1 MAKVIPVG
9 QPVNDAERAAIAH
22 LRDRLPDSYTLLHN
36 FEIERQGERFE
47 IDLALLTPHALY
59 LIDVKGTR
67 GSIDVYGSKWYPEGR
82 APFPSPLAKLRGHAR
97 TVKGLITQAH
107 PGRHEL
113 DDIYVDAAIL
123 LTAPDAHLSDREQL
137 DADRVLKLK
146 DAERY
151 FKDATRIPPRFSRS
165 ILQQQGLILHALKVV
180 KPASSVP
187 RFGHWVVKEK
197 LGAAATYTE
206 YRAENAFAGG
216 SARLRVYQADPYLPD
231 AERQAQTLRIAN
243 AYRALSKLPLHPNI
257 VAARDFFPSD
267 DDKSFILILDDAP
280 GQALTVHMAR
290 PQLALTLDQ
299 KWRVAKD
306 LLAALVHA
314 HQHAVVHRNLTPG
327 AVLVGQDG
335 TTRLTDFDFA
345 KPSVNRSQ
353 TIAADIVELVDKAYV
368 APEAFREPG
377 AATAASDIFSAGVIL
392 YELFTGERPFAG
404 EPTTV
409 WDREGEFLHKPS
421 ALRPELNAAFDAWL
435 QSLCAFDVAQRP
447 GAVAALASL
456 QTLLQPVP
464 VAADQPQA
472 RPSEPAK
479 PEREPETTAPE
490 PIDYLNLSAGHRLT
504 HKFIVEKKLGRGSF
518 GVVYKVIDTLGD
530 VARTVK
536 LIVSD
541 RHSTLERLKKEYRH
555 LVQIPEHPHVVRVL
569 DADVIPDRGIP
580 FLVFEY
586 VEGADVGDMIRDHML
601 SPEDALELGKQ
612 AIDGL
617 AHLHAQGFHHCDIKP
632 RNLLWTQKGA
642 KIIDFNVSVR
652 ADDKESRG
660 GGSRRYLP
668 PDFDPEVI
676 PHNGERADRDLY
688 ALGLTLYEALT
699 WRYPWDTAEPPIN
712 KPAPDPREFSGFA
725 DLAPELVSVVLK
737 AIAPRRAERY
747 HAAADFRDALA
758 EVRHARRIQTVSV
771 AAMSAAARS
780 GQAALAES
788 APNSNAFVSHLL
800 TLYSQSSRSNAG
812 TRGMDALG
820 HAAYVETEL
829 DRKLLPA
836 VLQGEFRLVLIS
848 GNAGDGKTA
857 FLQRLEKEVEA
868 RGGAAHRGLP
878 NGSELSLAGQR
889 FLINYDGSQDEGN
902 KDNNQVLLDFLAP
915 FRGEDAKAWTPQEIR
930 LIAINEGRLV
940 DFLTTH
946 ERDFAALTAL
956 VRRAFANGEAESG
969 VALVNLN
976 LRSVVA
982 EAEGGSIL
990 ERTLNTMVQPSH
1002 WSACERCDLK
1012 DSCYALHNAR
1022 SFQDEIAG
1030 LRLRERL
1037 KTLYTMAHLRGRL
1050 HITMRDLRSAL
1061 SFMLIGNRDCA
1072 EIHAVYAAG
1081 RYDEVANSYYF
1092 NSWMGGGRPTSDRLL
1107 ALLGELDVGRQEDPR
1122 FDRGLDFVQPD
1133 DRALFRFERR
1143 GRFDFEVFKRLFAE
1157 LPRGVS
1163 ESTVRQRA
1171 RRHRAYVAMARRKH
1185 FFERRDASWETML
1198 PYRSAKRMVEIVR
1211 GKASLDAL
1219 TGEILYAINRGEGLQ
1234 RPERLGQSLAL
1245 QLRQVDHG
1253 TIRSYRLF
1261 PVEGFDLQVQ
1271 DFAAK
1276 ARFVEHLPTGL
1287 LLRFQGQGAG
1297 ATVSELS
1304 INLDVFEMLMRL
1316 NEGYRPSVEEMQG
1329 FYLCLGVFKNS
1340 LNAQPYSE
1348 ILLTTTGHDFY
1359 RLARHDDGRVE
1370 MRLLQGAA
1378 EGQRGQALVQD
1389 MEGQ

>member
-1 MAKVIPVG
+1 MAKVIPIG

-22 LRDRLPDSYTLLHN
+22 LRDRLPDSYVLLHN

-47 IDLALLTPHALY
+47 IDIALLTPHALY

-67 GSIDVYGSKWYPEGR
+67 GTIDVHGHKWYPEGR
-82 APFPSPLAKLRGHAR
+82 APYPSPLGKLQGHAR

-113 DDIYVDAAIL
+113 DSIYVTAAIL
-123 LTAPDAHLSDREQL
+123 LTAPDAHLNDREQR
-137 DADRVLKLK
+137 DAERVVKLK

-151 FKDATRIPPRFSRS
+151 FKDASRVPPRFSRN
-165 ILQQQGLILHALKVV
+165 ILLQQALILHALKVV
-180 KPASSVP
+180 KPASTVL
-187 RFGHWVVKEK
+187 RFGHWEVKDK
-197 LGAAATYTE
+197 LGAAQTYTE
-206 YRAENAFAGG
+206 FRAENAFAGG
-216 SARLRVYQADPYLPD
+216 TARLRVYQADPYLPE
-231 AERQAQTLRIAN
+231 AERQAQTNRIAN

-257 VAARDFFPSD
+257 VAARDFFPTD

-306 LLAALVHA
+306 LLAALAHA
-314 HQHAVVHRNLTPG
+314 HQHGVVHRNLTPG
-327 AVLVGQDG
+327 AVLIGQDG
-335 TTRLTDFDFA
+335 TTRITDFDFA
-345 KPSVNRSQ
+345 RPSVDRSL
-353 TIAADIVELVDKAYV
+353 TIAADIVDLVEKAYV
-368 APEAFREPG
+368 APEAFREPS
-377 AATAASDIFSAGVIL
+377 AASAASDIFSTGVIL

-409 WDREGEFLHKPS
+409 WDRGGEFLNKPS
-421 ALRPELNAAFDAWL
+421 ALRPELNEAFDAWL
-435 QSLCAFDVAQRP
+435 QSLCAFDEQQRP
-447 GAVAALASL
+447 TAAAALAGLNS
-456 QTLLQPVP
+456 LLQPM
-464 VAADQPQA
+464 AAYSAAAAERAAPGVEGSSAEQA
-472 RPSEPAK
+472 
-479 PEREPETTAPE
+479 
-490 PIDYLNLSAGHRLT
+490 DYLNLPAGHCLT

-569 DADVIPDRGIP
+569 DADVIPGRDIP

-586 VEGADVGDMIRDHML
+586 VEGADVGDMIQQRLL

-612 AIDGL
+612 VIEGL
-617 AHLHAQGFHHCDIKP
+617 VHLHAQGFHHCDIKP

-652 ADDKESRG
+652 ADDKQSRG

-699 WRYPWDTAEPPIN
+699 ARYPWDTAEPPIS
-712 KPAPDPREFSGFA
+712 KPAPDPRELSGFA
-725 DLAPELVSVVLK
+725 DLSPELVNVVLK
-737 AIAPRRAERY
+737 AIAPRRAERFGS
-747 HAAADFRDALA
+747 AIEFRDALA
-758 EVRHARRIQTVSV
+758 EVRHARRIQTLSLAAV
-771 AAMSAAARS
+771 ARAASS
-780 GQAALAES
+780 GQATLAVS
-788 APNSNAFVSHLL
+788 APNTNAFVSHLL
-800 TLYSQSSRSNAG
+800 TLYSQSRRSNAG

-820 HAAYVETEL
+820 FSAYVDTDL

-857 FLQRLEKEVEA
+857 FLQRLEREVEA
-868 RGGAAHRGLP
+868 RGGSIDRGLP
-878 NGSELSLAGQR
+878 NGSALSLGGR
-889 FLINYDGSQDEGN
+889 RYLINYDGSQDEGN

-915 FRGEDAKAWTPQEIR
+915 FKGGDTGAWRPQETR

-940 DFLTTH
+940 DFLATF
-946 ERDFAALTAL
+946 ERDFPALTAL
-956 VRRAFANGEAESG
+956 VRRAFSTGEAESG
-969 VALVNLN
+969 VAVVNLN

-982 EAEGGSIL
+982 EVEGGSIL
-990 ERTLNTMVQPSH
+990 ERTLRTIVQPAH
-1002 WSACERCDLK
+1002 WSACEDCDLK
-1012 DSCYALHNAR
+1012 HSCYALHNAR
-1022 SFQDEIAG
+1022 SFQDEIG
-1030 LRLRERL
+1030 GPRLLERL

-1072 EIHAVYAAG
+1072 EIHALYAAG
-1081 RYDEVANSYYF
+1081 RHDEVARSYYF
-1092 NSWMGGGRPTSDRLL
+1092 NSWMGGGLPTSDRLL
-1107 ALLGELDVGRQEDPR
+1107 SLLSELDVGKQEDPR

-1133 DRALFRFERR
+1133 DRVLFRFERR
-1143 GRFDFEVFKRLFAE
+1143 GQFDFEVFKRLFAE

-1163 ESTVRQRA
+1163 ESSVRQRA
-1171 RRHRAYVAMARRKH
+1171 RRHREYVAMARRKH
-1185 FFERRDASWETML
+1185 FFERRDAGWEKML
-1198 PYRSAKRMVEIVR
+1198 PYRSAKRLVEIVR
-1211 GKASLDAL
+1211 GETSIEAL
-1219 TGEILYAINRGEGLQ
+1219 TGEILHAINRGEGLQ
-1234 RPERLGQSLAL
+1234 RPERLGHSLAL
-1245 QLRQVDHG
+1245 QLRQVEHG
-1253 TIRSYRLF
+1253 TVRSYRLF
-1261 PVEGFDLQVQ
+1261 PLEGFSLRVQ
-1271 DFAAK
+1271 DFASK

-1287 LLRFQGQGAG
+1287 MLRFEGQGAG
-1297 ATVSELS
+1297 GTTSELS

-1316 NEGYRPSVEEMQG
+1316 NEGYRPSVEEIQG

-1340 LNAQPYSE
+1340 LSAQPYRE

-1370 MRLLQGAA
+1370 MRLLQDTRVRREEAV
-1378 EGQRGQALVQD
+1378 VQGSG
-1389 MEGQ
+1389 EN

>member
-9 QPVNDAERAAIAH
+9 QPVNDAERNAIAH
-22 LRDRLPDSYTLLHN
+22 LRDRLPDSFVLLHN

-47 IDLALLTPHALY
+47 IDIALLTPHALY

-67 GSIDVYGSKWYPEGR
+67 GTIDVYGNKWYPEGR
-82 APFPSPLAKLRGHAR
+82 APYPSPLGKLRSHAR
-97 TVKGLITQAH
+97 TVKGLVTQAN

-113 DDIYVDAAIL
+113 DGIYVDAAIL
-123 LTAPDAHLSDREQL
+123 LTAPDAHLNDREQL
-137 DADRVLKLK
+137 DADRVVKLK
-146 DAERY
+146 DVERY
-151 FKDATRIPPRFSRS
+151 FKDATRIPARFSKH

-180 KPASSVP
+180 KPASAVQ
-187 RFGHWVVKEK
+187 RFGHWQVKEK
-197 LGAAATYTE
+197 LGAAEAYME
-206 YRAENAFAGG
+206 FRAENAFAGG
-216 SARLRVYQADPYLPD
+216 TARLRVYQADPYQPED
-231 AERQAQTLRIAN
+231 VRKAQVNRIAN

-257 VAARDFFPSD
+257 VAARDFFPTD
-267 DDKSFILILDDAP
+267 DDKSFILILDDAV
-280 GQALTVHMAR
+280 GQALTVHMVR

-306 LLAALVHA
+306 LLAALAHA
-314 HQHAVVHRNLTPG
+314 HHHGVVHRNLTP
-327 AVLVGQDG
+327 AAILIGQDG
-335 TTRLTDFDFA
+335 TTCITDFDFA
-345 KPSVNRSQ
+345 KLGADRTL
-353 TIAADIVELVDKAYV
+353 TIAADIVDLVEKAYV

-377 AATAASDIFSAGVIL
+377 AASTASDIFSAGVIL

-404 EPTTV
+404 DPTTV
-409 WDREGEFLHKPS
+409 WDRAGEFLNKPS
-421 ALRPELNAAFDAWL
+421 ALRPELNETFDGWL
-435 QSLCAFDVAQRP
+435 QSLCAFDEHKRLTAS
-447 GAVAALASL
+447 AALA
-456 QTLLQPVP
+456 TLNAMLRPAPQPQSGPIEVLEPVP
-464 VAADQPQA
+464 VEAVED
-472 RPSEPAK
+472 
-479 PEREPETTAPE
+479 TLT
-490 PIDYLNLSAGHRLT
+490 DYLNLAAGYRLT

-569 DADVIPDRGIP
+569 DADVIPGHDIP

-586 VEGADVGDMIRDHML
+586 VEGSDVGDMIQDRLL
-601 SPEDALELGKQ
+601 SPDDALELGKQ
-612 AIDGL
+612 VMEGL
-617 AHLHAQGFHHCDIKP
+617 VHLHAHGFHHCDIKP
-632 RNLLWTQKGA
+632 RNLLWTHKGA

-668 PDFDPEVI
+668 PDFDPEAI

-699 WRYPWDTAEPPIN
+699 SRYPWDTTEPPIN
-712 KPAPDPREFSGFA
+712 KPAPDPRDLSGFA
-725 DLAPELVSVVLK
+725 DLAPELVNVVLK

-747 HAAADFRDALA
+747 HTAVDFRDALA
-758 EVRHARRIQTVSV
+758 EVRHARRIQSVSLT
-771 AAMSAAARS
+771 AMATAVSS
-780 GQAALAES
+780 GQAVLAEP
-788 APNSNAFVSHLL
+788 ALNRNAFVSHLL

-820 HAAYVETEL
+820 FSAYVDTAL
-829 DRKLLPA
+829 DRALLPA

-868 RGGAAHRGLP
+868 RGGSANRSLP
-878 NGSELSLAGQR
+878 NGSELTLAGKR
-889 FLINYDGSQDEGN
+889 YLINYDGSQDEGN

-915 FRGEDAKAWTPQEIR
+915 FKGSDAKLWKPNETR

-940 DFLTTH
+940 DFLATY
-946 ERDFAALTAL
+946 ERDFPALTAL
-956 VRRAFANGEAESG
+956 VRRAFASGEADSG
-969 VALVNLN
+969 VAVVNLN
-976 LRSVVA
+976 RRSVVA
-982 EAEGGSIL
+982 DAEGGSIL
-990 ERTLNTMVQPSH
+990 ERTLQSIVQLKN
-1002 WSACERCDLK
+1002 WSACEQCVLK

-1030 LRLRERL
+1030 PRLLERL
-1037 KTLYTMAHLRGRL
+1037 KMLYTMTHLRGRL

-1072 EIHAVYAAG
+1072 EIHALYAAG
-1081 RYDEVANSYYF
+1081 KHDDVARSFYF
-1092 NSWMGGGRPTSDRLL
+1092 NSWMGAEQATSDRLL
-1107 ALLGELDVGRQEDPR
+1107 TLLSDLDVGKQEDPR

-1143 GRFDFEVFKRLFAE
+1143 GQFDFEILKRLFAD
-1157 LPRGVS
+1157 LPRGLS
-1163 ESTVRQRA
+1163 DSSVRQRA
-1171 RRHRAYVAMARRKH
+1171 RKHRAYVAMARRKH
-1185 FFERRDASWETML
+1185 FFERRDTGWEKML

-1211 GKASLDAL
+1211 GETPIEEL
-1219 TGEILYAINRGEGLQ
+1219 TSEILHAINRGEGLQ
-1234 RPERLGQSLAL
+1234 RPERLGASLAL
-1245 QLRQVDHG
+1245 QLRQVEHG
-1253 TIRSYRLF
+1253 TVRSYRLF
-1261 PVEGFDLQVQ
+1261 PMEGFDLQVQ

-1287 LLRFQGQGAG
+1287 LLKYEGQGLG
-1297 ATVSELS
+1297 AITSELI
-1304 INLDVFEMLMRL
+1304 INLDVFEMLVRL

-1340 LNAQPYSE
+1340 LNAQPYRE
-1348 ILLTTTGHDFY
+1348 ILLTTTGHDFF
-1359 RLARHDDGRVE
+1359 RLARHDDGRLE
-1370 MRLLQGAA
+1370 IRLLQGLAVGSEGAA
-1378 EGQRGQALVQD
+1378 VKIGVKGN
-1389 MEGQ
+1389 

>member
-22 LRDRLPDSYTLLHN
+22 LRDRLPDSYTLLHS

-67 GSIDVYGSKWYPEGR
+67 GTIDVYGSKWYPEGR

-113 DDIYVDAAIL
+113 DGIYVDAAIL
-123 LTAPDAHLSDREQL
+123 LTAPDAYLSDREQL
-137 DADRVLKLK
+137 DADRVVKLK

-151 FKDATRIPPRFSRS
+151 FKDATRIPARFSKN
-165 ILQQQGLILHALKVV
+165 ILQQQGLILHTLKVV
-180 KPASSVP
+180 KPASAMQ
-187 RFGHWVVKEK
+187 RYGHWQVKEK
-197 LGAAATYTE
+197 LGAAETYTE
-206 YRAENAFAGG
+206 FRAENAFAGG
-216 SARLRVYQADPYLPD
+216 TARLRVYQADPYQPED
-231 AERQAQTLRIAN
+231 ARKAQLNRIAN
-243 AYRALSKLPLHPNI
+243 AYRTLSKLPLHPNI
-257 VAARDFFPSD
+257 VAARDFFPTD

-306 LLAALVHA
+306 LLAALAHA
-314 HQHAVVHRNLTPG
+314 HHHGVVHRNLTPG
-327 AVLVGQDG
+327 AILIGQDG
-335 TTRLTDFDFA
+335 TTRITDFDFA
-345 KPSVNRSQ
+345 KPAADRSQ
-353 TIAADIVELVDKAYV
+353 TIAADIVDLVEKAYV

-377 AATAASDIFSAGVIL
+377 AATSASDVFSAGVIL

-409 WDREGEFLHKPS
+409 WDRSGEFLNKPS
-421 ALRPELNAAFDAWL
+421 ALRPELNEAFDAWL
-435 QSLCAFDVAQRP
+435 QSLCAFDEHQRP
-447 GAVAALASL
+447 TASAALATL
-456 QTLLQPVP
+456 HALLRPVVQAAGQAAEAPRTEPVDVDDAQT
-464 VAADQPQA
+464 
-472 RPSEPAK
+472 
-479 PEREPETTAPE
+479 
-490 PIDYLNLSAGHRLT
+490 DYLNLAAGHRLT

-555 LVQIPEHPHVVRVL
+555 LVHIPEHPNVVRVL
-569 DADVIPDRGIP
+569 DADVIPGRDIP

-586 VEGADVGDMIRDHML
+586 VEGSDVGDMIHDRLL

-612 AIDGL
+612 VIEGL
-617 AHLHAQGFHHCDIKP
+617 VHLHAQGFHHCDIKP
-632 RNLLWTQKGA
+632 RNLLWTTKGA

-699 WRYPWDTAEPPIN
+699 TRYPWDTTEPPIN
-712 KPAPDPREFSGFA
+712 KPAPDPRELSGFA
-725 DLAPELVSVVLK
+725 DLAPELVNVVLK
-737 AIAPRRAERY
+737 AIAPHRAERF
-747 HAAADFRDALA
+747 HSATDFRDALA
-758 EVRHARRIQTVSV
+758 EVRHARRVKAVSL
-771 AAMSAAARS
+771 AAMATAV
-780 GQAALAES
+780 GTGKPVLAQS
-788 APNSNAFVSHLL
+788 TPNSNAFVSHLL
-800 TLYSQSSRSNAG
+800 TLYSQSRRSNAG
-812 TRGMDALG
+812 TRGMDAQG
-820 HAAYVETEL
+820 FTTYVDTAL
-829 DRKLLPA
+829 DRALLPA

-857 FLQRLEKEVEA
+857 FLQRLEKEIEV
-868 RGGAAHRGLP
+868 RGGVVNRGLA
-878 NGSELSLAGQR
+878 NGSELSLNDR
-889 FLINYDGSQDEGN
+889 RYLINYDGSQDEGN
-902 KDNNQVLLDFLAP
+902 KDNNQVLQDFLAP
-915 FRGEDAKAWTPQEIR
+915 FKGDDAASWNPQETR

-940 DFLTTH
+940 DFLATH
-946 ERDFAALTAL
+946 EQDFSALTAL
-956 VRRAFANGEAESG
+956 VRRAFTTGEAESG
-969 VALVNLN
+969 VAVVNLN

-982 EAEGGSIL
+982 DAEGGSIL
-990 ERTLNTMVQPSH
+990 ERTLRSIVRPEN
-1002 WSACERCDLK
+1002 WAACERCDLK

-1030 LRLRERL
+1030 PRLLERL

-1061 SFMLIGNRDCA
+1061 SFMLIGNRDCG
-1072 EIHAVYAAG
+1072 EIHALYASG
-1081 RYDEVANSYYF
+1081 KHDDVARSFYF
-1092 NSWMGGGRPTSDRLL
+1092 NSWMGGGQPTSDRLL
-1107 ALLGELDVGRQEDPR
+1107 TLLSELDVGKQEDPR
-1122 FDRGLDFVQPD
+1122 FDRGLGFVQPD

-1143 GRFDFEVFKRLFAE
+1143 GQFDFEVLKRLFND

-1163 ESTVRQRA
+1163 DSSVGNRTRT
-1171 RRHRAYVAMARRKH
+1171 HREYVTMARRKH
-1185 FFERRDASWETML
+1185 FFERRDTSWEKML
-1198 PYRSAKRMVEIVR
+1198 PYRTAKRMVEIVR
-1211 GKASLDAL
+1211 GENPIDQLVS
-1219 TGEILYAINRGEGLQ
+1219 EILHAINRGEGLQ
-1234 RPERLGQSLAL
+1234 HPERLGASLAL
-1245 QLRQVDHG
+1245 QLRQVEHG

-1261 PVEGFDLQVQ
+1261 PAEGFRLEVQ

-1287 LLRFQGQGAG
+1287 LLKYQGQGVG
-1297 ATVSELS
+1297 AINSELI
-1304 INLDVFEMLMRL
+1304 INLDVFEMLGRI
-1316 NEGYRPSVEEMQG
+1316 NDGYRPSVEEMQG
-1329 FYLCLGVFKNS
+1329 FYLCLGVFKNT
-1340 LNAQPYSE
+1340 LNAQPYRE
-1348 ILLTTTGHDFY
+1348 VLLTTTGYDFY

-1370 MRLLQGAA
+1370 MRLLKDPEKGARQEEVA
-1378 EGQRGQALVQD
+1378 ESGARGD
-1389 MEGQ
+1389 

>member
-1 MAKVIPVG
+1 MAKVIPIG

-22 LRDRLPDSYTLLHN
+22 LRDRLPDSYVLLHN

-47 IDLALLTPHALY
+47 IDIALLTPHALY

-67 GSIDVYGSKWYPEGR
+67 GTIDVHGHKWYPEGR
-82 APFPSPLAKLRGHAR
+82 APYPSPLGKLQGHAR

-113 DDIYVDAAIL
+113 DSIYVTAAIL
-123 LTAPDAHLSDREQL
+123 LTAPDAHLNDREQR
-137 DADRVLKLK
+137 DAERVVKLK

-151 FKDATRIPPRFSRS
+151 FKDASRVPPRFSRN
-165 ILQQQGLILHALKVV
+165 ILLQQALILHALKVV
-180 KPASSVP
+180 KPASTVL
-187 RFGHWVVKEK
+187 RFGHWEVKDK
-197 LGAAATYTE
+197 LGAAQTYTE
-206 YRAENAFAGG
+206 FRAENAFAGG
-216 SARLRVYQADPYLPD
+216 TARLRVYQADPYLPE
-231 AERQAQTLRIAN
+231 AERQAQTNRIAN

-257 VAARDFFPSD
+257 VAARDFFPTD

-306 LLAALVHA
+306 LLAALAHA
-314 HQHAVVHRNLTPG
+314 HQHGVVHRNLTPG
-327 AVLVGQDG
+327 AVLIGQDG
-335 TTRLTDFDFA
+335 TTRITDFDFA
-345 KPSVNRSQ
+345 RPSVDRSL
-353 TIAADIVELVDKAYV
+353 TIAADIVDLVEKAYV
-368 APEAFREPG
+368 APEAFREPS
-377 AATAASDIFSAGVIL
+377 AASAASDIFSTGVIL

-409 WDREGEFLHKPS
+409 WDRGGEFLNKPS
-421 ALRPELNAAFDAWL
+421 ALRPELNEAFDAWL
-435 QSLCAFDVAQRP
+435 QSLCAFDEQQRP
-447 GAVAALASL
+447 TAAAALAGLNS
-456 QTLLQPVP
+456 LLQPM
-464 VAADQPQA
+464 AAYSAAAAERAAPGVEGSSAEQA
-472 RPSEPAK
+472 
-479 PEREPETTAPE
+479 
-490 PIDYLNLSAGHRLT
+490 DYLNLPAGHCLT

-569 DADVIPDRGIP
+569 DADVIPGRDIP

-586 VEGADVGDMIRDHML
+586 VEGADVGDMIQQRLL

-612 AIDGL
+612 VIEGL
-617 AHLHAQGFHHCDIKP
+617 VHLHAQGFHHCDIKP

-652 ADDKESRG
+652 ADDKQSRG

-699 WRYPWDTAEPPIN
+699 ARYPWDTAEPPIS
-712 KPAPDPREFSGFA
+712 KPAPDPRELSGFA
-725 DLAPELVSVVLK
+725 DLSPELVNVVLK
-737 AIAPRRAERY
+737 AIAPRRAERFGS
-747 HAAADFRDALA
+747 AIEFRDALA
-758 EVRHARRIQTVSV
+758 EVRHARRIQTLSLAAV
-771 AAMSAAARS
+771 ARAASS
-780 GQAALAES
+780 GQATLAVS
-788 APNSNAFVSHLL
+788 APNTNAFVSHLL
-800 TLYSQSSRSNAG
+800 TLYSQSRRSNAG

-820 HAAYVETEL
+820 FSAYVDTDL

-857 FLQRLEKEVEA
+857 FLQRLEREVEA
-868 RGGAAHRGLP
+868 RGGSIDRGLP
-878 NGSELSLAGQR
+878 NGSALSLGGR
-889 FLINYDGSQDEGN
+889 RYLINYDGSQDEGN

-915 FRGEDAKAWTPQEIR
+915 FKGSDAGAWRPQETR

-940 DFLTTH
+940 DFLATY
-946 ERDFAALTAL
+946 ERDFPALTAL
-956 VRRAFANGEAESG
+956 VRRAFSTGEAESG
-969 VALVNLN
+969 IAVVNLN

-982 EAEGGSIL
+982 EVEGGSIL
-990 ERTLNTMVQPSH
+990 ERTLKTIVQPTH
-1002 WSACERCDLK
+1002 WSACDSCDLK

-1030 LRLRERL
+1030 PRLLERL

-1072 EIHAVYAAG
+1072 EIHALYAAG
-1081 RYDEVANSYYF
+1081 KHDEVARSYYF
-1092 NSWMGGGRPTSDRLL
+1092 NSWMGGGLPTSDRLL
-1107 ALLGELDVGRQEDPR
+1107 SLLSELDVGKEEDPR

-1133 DRALFRFERR
+1133 DRVLFRLERR
-1143 GRFDFEVFKRLFAE
+1143 GQFDFEVFKRLFAE

-1163 ESTVRQRA
+1163 ESSVRQRA
-1171 RRHRAYVAMARRKH
+1171 RRHREYVAMARRKH
-1185 FFERRDASWETML
+1185 FFERRDAGWEKML

-1211 GKASLDAL
+1211 GEASIEAL
-1219 TGEILYAINRGEGLQ
+1219 TGEILHAINRGEGLQ
-1234 RPERLGQSLAL
+1234 RPERLGHSLAL
-1245 QLRQVDHG
+1245 QLRQVEHG

-1261 PVEGFDLQVQ
+1261 PLEGFSLRVQ
-1271 DFAAK
+1271 DFASK

-1287 LLRFQGQGAG
+1287 VLRFAGQGAG
-1297 ATVSELS
+1297 GTTSELS

-1340 LNAQPYSE
+1340 LNAQPYRE

-1370 MRLLQGAA
+1370 MRLLQETRVRREEAV
-1378 EGQRGQALVQD
+1378 VQVGG
-1389 MEGQ
+1389 ES

>member
-1 MAKVIPVG
+1 MAKVISIG
-9 QPVNDAERAAIAH
+9 QAVNDAERAAIAH
-22 LRDRLPDSYTLLHN
+22 LRDRLPDTYVLLHN

-47 IDLALLTPHALY
+47 IDIALLTPHALY

-67 GSIDVYGSKWYPEGR
+67 GTIDVHGHKWYPEGR
-82 APFPSPLAKLRGHAR
+82 APYPSPLGKLQGHAR

-113 DDIYVDAAIL
+113 DSIYVTAAIL
-123 LTAPDAHLSDREQL
+123 LTAPDAHLNDREER
-137 DADRVLKLK
+137 DAERVVKLK
-146 DAERY
+146 DTERY
-151 FKDATRIPPRFSRS
+151 FKDASRVPPRFSRN
-165 ILQQQGLILHALKVV
+165 ILQQHALILHALKVV
-180 KPASSVP
+180 KPASAVL
-187 RFGHWVVKEK
+187 RFGHWEVRDK
-197 LGAAATYTE
+197 LGAAQTYTE
-206 YRAENAFAGG
+206 FRAENAFAGG
-216 SARLRVYQADPYLPD
+216 MARLRVYQADPYLPE
-231 AERQAQTLRIAN
+231 AERQAQINLIAN

-257 VAARDFFPSD
+257 VAARDFFPTD

-306 LLAALVHA
+306 LLAALAHA
-314 HQHAVVHRNLTPG
+314 HQHGVVHRNLTPG
-327 AVLVGQDG
+327 AVLIGQDG
-335 TTRLTDFDFA
+335 TTRITDFDFA
-345 KPSVNRSQ
+345 RPSVDRSL
-353 TIAADIVELVDKAYV
+353 TIAADIVDLVEKAYV
-368 APEAFREPG
+368 APEAFREPS
-377 AATAASDIFSAGVIL
+377 AASAASDIFSAGVIL

-409 WDREGEFLHKPS
+409 WDRGGEFLNKPS
-421 ALRPELNAAFDAWL
+421 ALRPELNEAFDAWL
-435 QSLCAFDVAQRP
+435 QSLCAFDEQQRP
-447 GAVAALASL
+447 TAAAALAGL
-456 QTLLQPVP
+456 NALLQPMAAYSAAP
-464 VAADQPQA
+464 AEGVAPGVEEPSADQA
-472 RPSEPAK
+472 
-479 PEREPETTAPE
+479 
-490 PIDYLNLSAGHRLT
+490 DYLNLPAGHCLT

-569 DADVIPDRGIP
+569 DADVIPGRDIP

-586 VEGADVGDMIRDHML
+586 VEGADVGDMIQQRLL

-612 AIDGL
+612 VIEGL
-617 AHLHAQGFHHCDIKP
+617 VHLHAQGFHHCDIKP

-652 ADDKESRG
+652 ADDKQSRG

-699 WRYPWDTAEPPIN
+699 ARYPWDTAEPPIS
-712 KPAPDPREFSGFA
+712 KPAPDPRELSGFA
-725 DLAPELVSVVLK
+725 DLSPELVNVVLK
-737 AIAPRRAERY
+737 SIAPRRAERFGS
-747 HAAADFRDALA
+747 AIEFRDALA
-758 EVRHARRIQTVSV
+758 EVRHARRIQTLSLAAV
-771 AAMSAAARS
+771 AQAAS
-780 GQAALAES
+780 GGQAALAVSE
-788 APNSNAFVSHLL
+788 PNTNAFVSHLL
-800 TLYSQSSRSNAG
+800 TLYSQSRRSNAG

-820 HAAYVETEL
+820 FSAYVDTDL

-868 RGGAAHRGLP
+868 RGGSVDRRLP
-878 NGSELSLAGQR
+878 NGSALSLEGR
-889 FLINYDGSQDEGN
+889 RYLINYDGSQDEGN

-915 FRGEDAKAWTPQEIR
+915 FKGSDAGAWRPQEIR

-940 DFLTTH
+940 DFLATY
-946 ERDFAALTAL
+946 ERDFPALTAL
-956 VRRAFANGEAESG
+956 VRRAFSTGEAESG
-969 VALVNLN
+969 VAVVNLN

-982 EAEGGSIL
+982 EVEGGSIL
-990 ERTLNTMVQPSH
+990 ERTLRTIVQPTH
-1002 WSACERCDLK
+1002 WSACDSCDLK

-1030 LRLRERL
+1030 PRLLERL

-1072 EIHAVYAAG
+1072 EIHALYAAG
-1081 RYDEVANSYYF
+1081 KHDEVARSYYF
-1092 NSWMGGGRPTSDRLL
+1092 NSWMGGGLPTSDRLL
-1107 ALLGELDVGRQEDPR
+1107 SLLSELDVGKEEDPR

-1133 DRALFRFERR
+1133 DRVLFRLERR
-1143 GRFDFEVFKRLFAE
+1143 GQFDFEVFKRLFAE

-1163 ESTVRQRA
+1163 ESSVRQRA
-1171 RRHRAYVAMARRKH
+1171 RRHREYVAMARRKH
-1185 FFERRDASWETML
+1185 FFERRDAGWEKML

-1211 GKASLDAL
+1211 GEASIEAL
-1219 TGEILYAINRGEGLQ
+1219 TGEILHAINRGEGLQ
-1234 RPERLGQSLAL
+1234 RPERLGHSLAL
-1245 QLRQVDHG
+1245 QLRQVEHG

-1261 PVEGFDLQVQ
+1261 PLEGFSLRVQ
-1271 DFAAK
+1271 DFASK

-1287 LLRFQGQGAG
+1287 VLRFAGQGAG
-1297 ATVSELS
+1297 GTTSELS

-1340 LNAQPYSE
+1340 LNAQPYRE

-1370 MRLLQGAA
+1370 MRLLQETRVRREEAV
-1378 EGQRGQALVQD
+1378 VQGGG
-1389 MEGQ
+1389 ES

>member
-1 MAKVIPVG
+1 MAKLIPVG

-22 LRDRLPDSYTLLHN
+22 LRDRLADTYVLLHN

-47 IDLALLTPHALY
+47 IDIALLTPHALY

-67 GSIDVYGSKWYPEGR
+67 GTIDVHGHKWYPEGR
-82 APFPSPLAKLRGHAR
+82 APYPSPLGKLQGHAR

-113 DDIYVDAAIL
+113 DSIYVAAAIL
-123 LTAPDAHLSDREQL
+123 LTAPDAHLNDREQR
-137 DADRVLKLK
+137 DAERVVKLK

-151 FKDATRIPPRFSRS
+151 FKDASRVPPRFSRN
-165 ILQQQGLILHALKVV
+165 ILQQHALILHALKVV
-180 KPASSVP
+180 KPASAVL
-187 RFGHWVVKEK
+187 RFGHWEVKDK
-197 LGAAATYTE
+197 LGAAQTYTE
-206 YRAENAFAGG
+206 FRAENAFAGG
-216 SARLRVYQADPYLPD
+216 TARLRVYQADPYLPE
-231 AERQAQTLRIAN
+231 AERQAQINRIAN
-243 AYRALSKLPLHPNI
+243 AYRALSKVPLHPNI
-257 VAARDFFPSD
+257 VAARDFFPTD

-306 LLAALVHA
+306 LLAALAHA
-314 HQHAVVHRNLTPG
+314 HQHGVVHRNLTPG
-327 AVLVGQDG
+327 AVLIGQDG
-335 TTRLTDFDFA
+335 TTRITDFDFA
-345 KPSVNRSQ
+345 RPSVDRSL
-353 TIAADIVELVDKAYV
+353 TIAADIVDLVEKAYV
-368 APEAFREPG
+368 APEAFREPS
-377 AATAASDIFSAGVIL
+377 AASAASDIFSAGVIL

-409 WDREGEFLHKPS
+409 WDRGGEFLNKPS
-421 ALRPELNAAFDAWL
+421 ALRPELNEAFDTWL
-435 QSLCAFDVAQRP
+435 QSLCAFDEQQRP
-447 GAVAALASL
+447 TAAAALAGL
-456 QTLLQPVP
+456 NALLQPMAAYSAAP
-464 VAADQPQA
+464 AEGVAPGVEGSSAEQA
-472 RPSEPAK
+472 
-479 PEREPETTAPE
+479 
-490 PIDYLNLSAGHRLT
+490 DYLNLPAGHCLT

-569 DADVIPDRGIP
+569 DADVIPGRDIP

-586 VEGADVGDMIRDHML
+586 VEGADVGDMIQQRLL

-612 AIDGL
+612 VIEGL
-617 AHLHAQGFHHCDIKP
+617 VHLHAQGFHHCDIKP

-652 ADDKESRG
+652 ADDKQSRG

-699 WRYPWDTAEPPIN
+699 ARYPWDTAEPPIS
-712 KPAPDPREFSGFA
+712 KPAPDPRELSGFA
-725 DLAPELVSVVLK
+725 DLSPELVNVVLK
-737 AIAPRRAERY
+737 AIAPRRAERFGS
-747 HAAADFRDALA
+747 AIEFRDALA
-758 EVRHARRIQTVSV
+758 EVRHARRIQTLSL
-771 AAMSAAARS
+771 AAAARAASS
-780 GQAALAES
+780 GQATLAVS
-788 APNSNAFVSHLL
+788 APNTNAFVSHLL
-800 TLYSQSSRSNAG
+800 TLYSQSRRSNAG

-820 HAAYVETEL
+820 FSAYVDTDL

-857 FLQRLEKEVEA
+857 FLQRLEREVEA
-868 RGGAAHRGLP
+868 RGGSIDRGLP
-878 NGSELSLAGQR
+878 NGSALSLGGR
-889 FLINYDGSQDEGN
+889 RYLINYDGSQDEGN

-915 FRGEDAKAWTPQEIR
+915 FKGSDAGAWRPQETR

-940 DFLTTH
+940 DFLATY
-946 ERDFAALTAL
+946 ERDFPALTAL
-956 VRRAFANGEAESG
+956 VRRAFSTGEAESG
-969 VALVNLN
+969 IAVVNLN

-982 EAEGGSIL
+982 EVEGGSIL
-990 ERTLNTMVQPSH
+990 ERTLKTIVQPTH
-1002 WSACERCDLK
+1002 WSACDSCDLK

-1030 LRLRERL
+1030 PRLLERL

-1072 EIHAVYAAG
+1072 EIHALYAAG
-1081 RYDEVANSYYF
+1081 RHDEVARSYYF
-1092 NSWMGGGRPTSDRLL
+1092 NSWMGGGLPTSDRLL
-1107 ALLGELDVGRQEDPR
+1107 SLLSELDVGKQEDPR

-1133 DRALFRFERR
+1133 DRVLFRFERR
-1143 GRFDFEVFKRLFAE
+1143 GQFDFEVFKRLFAE

-1163 ESTVRQRA
+1163 ESSVRQRA
-1171 RRHRAYVAMARRKH
+1171 RRHREYVAMARRKH
-1185 FFERRDASWETML
+1185 FFERRDAGWEKML
-1198 PYRSAKRMVEIVR
+1198 PYRSAKRLVEIVR
-1211 GKASLDAL
+1211 GETSIEAL
-1219 TGEILYAINRGEGLQ
+1219 TGEILHAINRGEGLQ
-1234 RPERLGQSLAL
+1234 RPERLGHSLAL
-1245 QLRQVDHG
+1245 QLRQVEHG
-1253 TIRSYRLF
+1253 TVRSYRLF
-1261 PVEGFDLQVQ
+1261 PLEGFSLRVQ
-1271 DFAAK
+1271 DFASK

-1287 LLRFQGQGAG
+1287 MLRFEGQGAG
-1297 ATVSELS
+1297 GTTSELS

-1340 LNAQPYSE
+1340 LNAQPYRE

-1370 MRLLQGAA
+1370 MRLLQDTRVRREEAV
-1378 EGQRGQALVQD
+1378 VQGSG
-1389 MEGQ
+1389 EN

>member
-9 QPVNDAERAAIAH
+9 QPVNDAERSAIAY
-22 LRDRLPDSYTLLHN
+22 LRDRLPDSFVLLHN

-47 IDLALLTPHALY
+47 IDIALLTPHALY

-67 GSIDVYGSKWYPEGR
+67 GTIDVYGNKWYPEGR
-82 APFPSPLAKLRGHAR
+82 APYPSPLGKLRGHAR
-97 TVKGLITQAH
+97 TVKGLVTQAN
-107 PGRHEL
+107 PGRNEL
-113 DDIYVDAAIL
+113 DGIYVDAAIL
-123 LTAPDAHLSDREQL
+123 LTAPDAHLNDREQL
-137 DADRVLKLK
+137 DADRVVKLK

-151 FKDATRIPPRFSRS
+151 FKDATRIPARFSKN

-180 KPASSVP
+180 KPASVVQ
-187 RFGHWVVKEK
+187 RFGHWQVKEK
-197 LGAAATYTE
+197 LGASEAYTE
-206 YRAENAFAGG
+206 FRAENAFAGG
-216 SARLRVYQADPYLPD
+216 TARLRVYHADPYQPED
-231 AERQAQTLRIAN
+231 VRKAQVNRIAN
-243 AYRALSKLPLHPNI
+243 AYRALSTLPLHPNI
-257 VAARDFFPSD
+257 VAARDFFSTD

-306 LLAALVHA
+306 LLAALAHA
-314 HQHAVVHRNLTPG
+314 HHHGVVHRNLTP
-327 AVLVGQDG
+327 AAILIGQDG
-335 TTRLTDFDFA
+335 TTRITDFDFA
-345 KPSVNRSQ
+345 KPGVNRSL
-353 TIAADIVELVDKAYV
+353 TIAADIVDLVEKAYV

-377 AATAASDIFSAGVIL
+377 AASAASDIFSAGVIL

-409 WDREGEFLHKPS
+409 WDRAGEFLNKPS
-421 ALRPELNAAFDAWL
+421 ALRPELNEAFDDWL
-435 QSLCAFDVAQRP
+435 QSLCAFDEHKRP
-447 GAVAALASL
+447 TALTGLAEL
-456 QTLLQPVP
+456 NALLQPVSQSPAAP
-464 VAADQPQA
+464 V
-472 RPSEPAK
+472 EV
-479 PEREPETTAPE
+479 PE
-490 PIDYLNLSAGHRLT
+490 PVVDDSAEIQADYLNLAAGYRLT
-504 HKFIVEKKLGRGSF
+504 NKFIIEKRLGRGSF

-541 RHSTLERLKKEYRH
+541 RHSTLERLKTEYRN
-555 LVQIPEHPHVVRVL
+555 LVSIPEHPHVVRVL
-569 DADVIPDRGIP
+569 DGDVIPGSNIP
-580 FLVFEY
+580 YLVFEY
-586 VEGADVGDMIRDHML
+586 VEGSDVGDMIQGRLL

-612 AIDGL
+612 VIEGL
-617 AHLHAQGFHHCDIKP
+617 VHLHAQGFHHCDIKP

-668 PDFDPEVI
+668 PDFDPGVM

-699 WRYPWDTAEPPIN
+699 SRYPWDTSEPPIN
-712 KPAPDPREFSGFA
+712 KPAPDPRELSGFA
-725 DLAPELVSVVLK
+725 ELAPELVNVVLK
-737 AIAPRRAERY
+737 AIAPRRAERF
-747 HAAADFRDALA
+747 HTAIDFRDALA
-758 EVRHARRIQTVSV
+758 EVRHARRIQTVSLT
-771 AAMSAAARS
+771 AMAAAVS
-780 GQAALAES
+780 NGNAVLAES

-800 TLYSQSSRSNAG
+800 TLYSQSRRSNAG

-820 HAAYVETEL
+820 FSAYVDTAL
-829 DRKLLPA
+829 DRALLPA
-836 VLQGEFRLVLIS
+836 VLLGEFRLVLIS

-868 RGGAAHRGLP
+868 RGGSTNRGLP
-878 NGSELSLAGQR
+878 NGSELILDGKR
-889 FLINYDGSQDEGN
+889 YLINYDGSQDEGN

-915 FRGEDAKAWTPQEIR
+915 FKGNDASSWKPQETR

-940 DFLTTH
+940 DFLATH
-946 ERDFAALTAL
+946 ESHFRALTTL
-956 VRRAFANGEAESG
+956 VREAFSTGEAESG
-969 VALVNLN
+969 VAVVNLN

-982 EAEGGSIL
+982 DADGGSIL
-990 ERTLNTMVQPSH
+990 ERTLQSIVQPKN
-1002 WSACERCDLK
+1002 WSACEHCDLK

-1030 LRLRERL
+1030 PRLVERL

-1072 EIHAVYAAG
+1072 EIHTLYAAG
-1081 RYDEVANSYYF
+1081 RHDEVARSFYF
-1092 NSWMGGGRPTSDRLL
+1092 NSWMGGGQSTSDRLL
-1107 ALLGELDVGRQEDPR
+1107 NLLGDLDVGKQEDPR

-1143 GRFDFEVFKRLFAE
+1143 GQFDFEVLKRLFGD
-1157 LPRGVS
+1157 LPRGLS
-1163 ESTVRQRA
+1163 DSSIRQRA
-1171 RRHRAYVAMARRKH
+1171 RKHREYVAMARRKH
-1185 FFERRDASWETML
+1185 FFERRDTSWEKML

-1211 GKASLDAL
+1211 GATPIGEL
-1219 TGEILYAINRGEGLQ
+1219 TSEILHAINRGEGLQ
-1234 RPERLGQSLAL
+1234 RPERLGASLAL
-1245 QLRQVDHG
+1245 QLRQVEHG
-1253 TIRSYRLF
+1253 TVRSYRLF
-1261 PVEGFDLQVQ
+1261 PVEGFGLQVQ

-1287 LLRFQGQGAG
+1287 LLKYQGQGVG
-1297 ATVSELS
+1297 GITSELI
-1304 INLDVFEMLMRL
+1304 INLDVFEMLVRL

-1340 LNAQPYSE
+1340 LNAQPYRE
-1348 ILLTTTGHDFY
+1348 VLLTTTGHDFY

-1370 MRLLQGAA
+1370 MRLLQGPVTGVRRA
-1378 EGQRGQALVQD
+1378 EAIEQDVRGN
-1389 MEGQ
+1389 

>member
-1 MAKVIPVG
+1 MSKVISVG
-9 QPVNDAERAAIAH
+9 QPVNDAERSAIAY
-22 LRDRLPDSYTLLHN
+22 LRDRLPDSFVLLHN

-47 IDLALLTPHALY
+47 IDIALLTPHALY
-59 LIDVKGTR
+59 LVDVKGTR
-67 GSIDVYGSKWYPEGR
+67 GTIDVYGNKWYPEGR
-82 APFPSPLAKLRGHAR
+82 APYPSPLGKLRGHAR
-97 TVKGLITQAH
+97 TVKGLVTQAN
-107 PGRHEL
+107 PGRNEL
-113 DDIYVDAAIL
+113 DSIYVDAAIL
-123 LTAPDAHLSDREQL
+123 LTAPDAHLNDREQL
-137 DADRVLKLK
+137 DADRVVKLK

-151 FKDATRIPPRFSRS
+151 FKDATRIPARFSKN

-180 KPASSVP
+180 KPASAVL
-187 RFGHWVVKEK
+187 RFGHWEVKEK
-197 LGAAATYTE
+197 LGAAEAYAE
-206 YRAENAFAGG
+206 FRAENAFAGG
-216 SARLRVYQADPYLPD
+216 TARLRVYQADPYQPE
-231 AERQAQTLRIAN
+231 AVRKAQVNRIAN

-257 VAARDFFPSD
+257 VAARDFFPTD

-290 PQLALTLDQ
+290 PRLALTLDQ

-306 LLAALVHA
+306 LLAALAHA
-314 HQHAVVHRNLTPG
+314 HLHGVVHRNLTPG
-327 AVLVGQDG
+327 AILIGQDG
-335 TTRLTDFDFA
+335 TTRITDFDFA
-345 KPSVNRSQ
+345 KPSVDRSQ
-353 TIAADIVELVDKAYV
+353 TIATDIVDLVEKAYV

-377 AATAASDIFSAGVIL
+377 AASMASDIFSAGVII

-409 WDREGEFLHKPS
+409 WDREGEFLNKPS
-421 ALRPELNAAFDAWL
+421 TLRPELNDAFDAWL
-435 QSLCAFDVAQRP
+435 QGLCVFDEHKRP
-447 GAVAALASL
+447 PAPTALAALNA
-456 QTLLQPVP
+456 LLQPAERPAAVP
-464 VAADQPQA
+464 LN
-472 RPSEPAK
+472 E
-479 PEREPETTAPE
+479 PEREPDTASRSQT
-490 PIDYLNLSAGHRLT
+490 DYLNLAAGYQLT
-504 HKFIVEKKLGRGSF
+504 NKFIIEKRLGRGSF

-541 RHSTLERLKKEYRH
+541 RHSTLERLKKEYRN
-555 LVQIPEHPHVVRVL
+555 LVSIPEHPHVVRVL
-569 DADVIPDRGIP
+569 DGDVIPGSNIP
-580 FLVFEY
+580 YLVFEY
-586 VEGADVGDMIRDHML
+586 VEGSDVGDMIQDRLL

-612 AIDGL
+612 VIEGL
-617 AHLHAQGFHHCDIKP
+617 VHLHAQGFHHCDIKP

-699 WRYPWDTAEPPIN
+699 SRYPWDTREPPLN
-712 KPAPDPREFSGFA
+712 RVAPDPRELSGFA
-725 DLAPELVSVVLK
+725 DLAPELVTVVLK

-747 HAAADFRDALA
+747 HSATDFRDALT
-758 EVRHARRIQTVSV
+758 EVRHARRIQTVSLT
-771 AAMSAAARS
+771 AMSAAASS
-780 GQAALAES
+780 GHAVLSES

-800 TLYSQSSRSNAG
+800 TLYSQSRRSNAG

-820 HAAYVETEL
+820 FSAYVDTEL
-829 DRKLLPA
+829 DRALLPA
-836 VLQGEFRLVLIS
+836 VLLGEFRLVLIS

-868 RGGAAHRGLP
+868 RGGAANRDLP
-878 NGSELSLAGQR
+878 NGSELTLDSKR
-889 FLINYDGSQDEGN
+889 YLINYDGSQDEGN

-915 FRGEDAKAWTPQEIR
+915 FKGSDSSSWKPLETR

-940 DFLTTH
+940 DFLATH
-946 ERDFAALTAL
+946 ERDFPALTAL
-956 VRRAFANGEAESG
+956 VRRAFSTGEADSG
-969 VALVNLN
+969 VAVVNLN

-982 EAEGGSIL
+982 DADGGSIL
-990 ERTLNTMVQPSH
+990 ERTLQSIVQPKN

-1012 DSCYALHNAR
+1012 DTCYALHNAR

-1030 LRLRERL
+1030 PRLMERL

-1050 HITMRDLRSAL
+1050 HITMRDLRSTL
-1061 SFMLIGNRDCA
+1061 SFMLIGNRDCG
-1072 EIHAVYAAG
+1072 EIHALYVAG
-1081 RYDEVANSYYF
+1081 RHDEVARSFYF
-1092 NSWMGGGRPTSDRLL
+1092 NSWMGGGQPTADRLL
-1107 ALLGELDVGRQEDPR
+1107 TLLSDLDVGKQEDPR

-1143 GRFDFEVFKRLFAE
+1143 GQFDFEVLKRLFDD
-1157 LPRGVS
+1157 LPRGLS
-1163 ESTVRQRA
+1163 DSSVRQRA
-1171 RRHRAYVAMARRKH
+1171 RKHREYVAMARRKH
-1185 FFERRDASWETML
+1185 FFERRDTSWEKML
-1198 PYRSAKRMVEIVR
+1198 AYRSAKRMVEIVR
-1211 GKASLDAL
+1211 GETSIDEL
-1219 TGEILYAINRGEGLQ
+1219 TSEVLHAINRGEGLQ
-1234 RPERLGQSLAL
+1234 RPERLGASLAL
-1245 QLRQVDHG
+1245 QLRQVEHG
-1253 TIRSYRLF
+1253 TVRSYRLF
-1261 PVEGFDLQVQ
+1261 PVDGFGLQVQ

-1287 LLRFQGQGAG
+1287 LLKFQGQGAG
-1297 ATVSELS
+1297 AITSELI
-1304 INLDVFEMLMRL
+1304 INLDVFEMLVRL

-1340 LNAQPYSE
+1340 LNAQPYRE

-1370 MRLLQGAA
+1370 MRLLQGPVPDSRRQ
-1378 EGQRGQALVQD
+1378 ETIEQGFRGN
-1389 MEGQ
+1389 

>member
-1 MAKVIPVG
+1 MAKVIPIG

-22 LRDRLPDSYTLLHN
+22 LRDRLPDSYVLLHN

-47 IDLALLTPHALY
+47 IDIALLTPHALY

-67 GSIDVYGSKWYPEGR
+67 GTIDVHGHKWYPEGR
-82 APFPSPLAKLRGHAR
+82 APYPSPLGKLQGHAR

-113 DDIYVDAAIL
+113 DSIYVTAAIL
-123 LTAPDAHLSDREQL
+123 LTAPDAHLNDREQR
-137 DADRVLKLK
+137 DAERVVKLK

-151 FKDATRIPPRFSRS
+151 FKDASRVPPRFSRN
-165 ILQQQGLILHALKVV
+165 ILLQQALILHALKVV
-180 KPASSVP
+180 KPASTVL
-187 RFGHWVVKEK
+187 RFGHWEVKDK
-197 LGAAATYTE
+197 LGAAQTYTE
-206 YRAENAFAGG
+206 FRAENAFAGG
-216 SARLRVYQADPYLPD
+216 TARLRVYQADPYLPE
-231 AERQAQTLRIAN
+231 AERQAQINRIAN

-257 VAARDFFPSD
+257 VAARDFFPTD

-306 LLAALVHA
+306 LLAALAHA
-314 HQHAVVHRNLTPG
+314 HQHGVVHRNLTPG
-327 AVLVGQDG
+327 AVLIGQDG
-335 TTRLTDFDFA
+335 TTRITDFDFA
-345 KPSVNRSQ
+345 RPSVDRSL
-353 TIAADIVELVDKAYV
+353 TIAADIVDLVEKAYV
-368 APEAFREPG
+368 APEAFREPS
-377 AATAASDIFSAGVIL
+377 AASAASDIFSTGVIL

-409 WDREGEFLHKPS
+409 WDRGGEFLNKPS
-421 ALRPELNAAFDAWL
+421 ALRPELNEAFDAWL
-435 QSLCAFDVAQRP
+435 QSLCAFDEQQRP
-447 GAVAALASL
+447 TAAAALAGLNS
-456 QTLLQPVP
+456 LLQPM
-464 VAADQPQA
+464 AAYSAAAAERAAPGVEGSSAEQA
-472 RPSEPAK
+472 
-479 PEREPETTAPE
+479 
-490 PIDYLNLSAGHRLT
+490 DYLNLPAGHCLT

-569 DADVIPDRGIP
+569 DADVIPGRDIP

-586 VEGADVGDMIRDHML
+586 VEGADVGDMIQQRLL

-612 AIDGL
+612 VIEGL
-617 AHLHAQGFHHCDIKP
+617 VHLHAQGFHHCDIKP

-652 ADDKESRG
+652 ADDKQSRG

-699 WRYPWDTAEPPIN
+699 ARYPWDTAEPPIS
-712 KPAPDPREFSGFA
+712 KPAPDPRELSGFA
-725 DLAPELVSVVLK
+725 DLSPELVNVVLK
-737 AIAPRRAERY
+737 AIAPRRAERFGS
-747 HAAADFRDALA
+747 AIEFRDALA
-758 EVRHARRIQTVSV
+758 EVRHARRIQTLSLAAV
-771 AAMSAAARS
+771 ARAASS
-780 GQAALAES
+780 GQATLAVS
-788 APNSNAFVSHLL
+788 APNTNAFVSHLL
-800 TLYSQSSRSNAG
+800 TLYSQSRRSNAG

-820 HAAYVETEL
+820 FSAYVDTDL

-857 FLQRLEKEVEA
+857 FLQRLEREVEA
-868 RGGAAHRGLP
+868 RGGSIDRGLP
-878 NGSELSLAGQR
+878 NGSALSLGGR
-889 FLINYDGSQDEGN
+889 RYLINYDGSQDEGN

-915 FRGEDAKAWTPQEIR
+915 FKGGDTGAWRPQETR

-940 DFLTTH
+940 DFLATF
-946 ERDFAALTAL
+946 ERDFPALTAL
-956 VRRAFANGEAESG
+956 VRRAFSTGEAESG
-969 VALVNLN
+969 VAVVNLN

-982 EAEGGSIL
+982 EVEGGSIL
-990 ERTLNTMVQPSH
+990 ERTLRTIVQPAH
-1002 WSACERCDLK
+1002 WSACEDCDLK
-1012 DSCYALHNAR
+1012 HSCYALHNAR
-1022 SFQDEIAG
+1022 SFQDEIG
-1030 LRLRERL
+1030 GPRLLERL

-1072 EIHAVYAAG
+1072 EIHALYAAG
-1081 RYDEVANSYYF
+1081 RHDEVARSYYF
-1092 NSWMGGGRPTSDRLL
+1092 NSWMGGGLPTSDRLL
-1107 ALLGELDVGRQEDPR
+1107 SLLSELDVGKQEDPR

-1133 DRALFRFERR
+1133 DRVLFRFERR
-1143 GRFDFEVFKRLFAE
+1143 GQFDFEVFKRLFAE

-1163 ESTVRQRA
+1163 ESSVRQRA
-1171 RRHRAYVAMARRKH
+1171 RRHREYVAMARRKH
-1185 FFERRDASWETML
+1185 FFERRDAGWEKML
-1198 PYRSAKRMVEIVR
+1198 PYRSAKRLVEIVR
-1211 GKASLDAL
+1211 GETSIEAL
-1219 TGEILYAINRGEGLQ
+1219 TGEILHAINRGEGLQ
-1234 RPERLGQSLAL
+1234 RPERLGHSLAL
-1245 QLRQVDHG
+1245 QLRQVEHG
-1253 TIRSYRLF
+1253 TVRSYRLF
-1261 PVEGFDLQVQ
+1261 PLEGFSLRVQ
-1271 DFAAK
+1271 DFASK

-1287 LLRFQGQGAG
+1287 MLRFEGQGAG
-1297 ATVSELS
+1297 GTTSELS

-1340 LNAQPYSE
+1340 LSAQPYRE

-1370 MRLLQGAA
+1370 MRLLQDTRVRREEAV
-1378 EGQRGQALVQD
+1378 VQGSG
-1389 MEGQ
+1389 EN

>member
-9 QPVNDAERAAIAH
+9 QPVNDAERNAIAY
-22 LRDRLPDSYTLLHN
+22 LRDRLPESFVLLHN
-36 FEIERQGERFE
+36 FEIERHGERFE
-47 IDLALLTPHALY
+47 IDIALLTPHALY

-67 GSIDVYGSKWYPEGR
+67 GTIDVYGNKWYPEGR
-82 APFPSPLAKLRGHAR
+82 APYPSPLGKLRSHAR
-97 TVKGLITQAH
+97 TVKGLVTQAN

-113 DDIYVDAAIL
+113 DGIYVDAAIL
-123 LTAPDAHLSDREQL
+123 LTAPDAHLNDREQL
-137 DADRVLKLK
+137 DADRAVKLK

-151 FKDATRIPPRFSRS
+151 FKDATRIPARFSKN

-180 KPASSVP
+180 KPASAVQ
-187 RFGHWVVKEK
+187 RFGHWQVTEK
-197 LGAAATYTE
+197 LGAAEAYTE
-206 YRAENAFAGG
+206 FRAENAFAGG
-216 SARLRVYQADPYLPD
+216 TARLRVYRADPYQPED
-231 AERQAQTLRIAN
+231 VRKAQVNRITN

-257 VAARDFFPSD
+257 VAARDFFPTD

-280 GQALTVHMAR
+280 GQALTVHMVR

-306 LLAALVHA
+306 LLAALAHA
-314 HQHAVVHRNLTPG
+314 HHYGVVHRNLTPG
-327 AVLVGQDG
+327 AILIGQDG
-335 TTRLTDFDFA
+335 TTRITDFDFA
-345 KPSVNRSQ
+345 KPGADRTL
-353 TIAADIVELVDKAYV
+353 TIAPDIVELVEKAYV

-377 AATAASDIFSAGVIL
+377 AASTASDIFSAGVIL

-404 EPTTV
+404 DPTTV
-409 WDREGEFLHKPS
+409 WDRAGEFLNKPS
-421 ALRPELNAAFDAWL
+421 ALRPELNETFDGWL
-435 QSLCAFDVAQRP
+435 QSLCAFDEHKRLTAT
-447 GAVAALASL
+447 AALA
-456 QTLLQPVP
+456 TLNAILQPAPQPHTGPIEVLKLEP
-464 VAADQPQA
+464 VEAAEQA
-472 RPSEPAK
+472 LV
-479 PEREPETTAPE
+479 
-490 PIDYLNLSAGHRLT
+490 DYLNLAAGYRLT

-541 RHSTLERLKKEYRH
+541 RHSTLDRLKKEYRH

-569 DADVIPDRGIP
+569 DADVIPGHDIP

-586 VEGADVGDMIRDHML
+586 VEGSDVGDMIQDRLL

-612 AIDGL
+612 VMEGL
-617 AHLHAQGFHHCDIKP
+617 VHLHAHGFHHCDIKP
-632 RNLLWTQKGA
+632 RNLLWTHKGA

-699 WRYPWDTAEPPIN
+699 SRYPWDTTEPPIN
-712 KPAPDPREFSGFA
+712 KPAPDPRDLSGFD
-725 DLAPELVSVVLK
+725 DLASELVNVVLK
-737 AIAPRRAERY
+737 AIAPRRTERY
-747 HAAADFRDALA
+747 HTAVDFRDALA
-758 EVRHARRIQTVSV
+758 EVRHARRIQSGSLTAMATAVS
-771 AAMSAAARS
+771 S
-780 GQAALAES
+780 GQAVLTEPAL
-788 APNSNAFVSHLL
+788 NRNAFVSHLL

-820 HAAYVETEL
+820 FSAYVDTAL
-829 DRKLLPA
+829 DRALLPA

-868 RGGAAHRGLP
+868 RGGSANRGLP
-878 NGSELSLAGQR
+878 NGSELLLAGR
-889 FLINYDGSQDEGN
+889 RYLINYDGSQDEGN

-915 FRGEDAKAWTPQEIR
+915 FKGNDATLWKPAETR

-940 DFLTTH
+940 DFLATH
-946 ERDFAALTAL
+946 EIGFPALTAL
-956 VRRAFANGEAESG
+956 VRRAFSSGEAESG
-969 VALVNLN
+969 VAVVNLN
-976 LRSVVA
+976 RRSVVA
-982 EAEGGSIL
+982 DAEGGSIL
-990 ERTLNTMVQPSH
+990 ERTLQSMVQPKN
-1002 WSACERCDLK
+1002 WSACEQCVLQ

-1030 LRLRERL
+1030 PRLLERL
-1037 KTLYTMAHLRGRL
+1037 KMLYTMAHLRGRL

-1072 EIHAVYAAG
+1072 EIHALYAAG
-1081 RYDEVANSYYF
+1081 KHDDVARSFYF
-1092 NSWMGGGRPTSDRLL
+1092 NSWMGAEQPTSDRLL
-1107 ALLGELDVGRQEDPR
+1107 TLLSDLDVGKQEDPR

-1143 GRFDFEVFKRLFAE
+1143 RQFDFEILKRLFAD
-1157 LPRGVS
+1157 LPRGLS
-1163 ESTVRQRA
+1163 DSSVRQRA
-1171 RRHRAYVAMARRKH
+1171 RKHRAYVAMARRKH
-1185 FFERRDASWETML
+1185 FFERRDPSWEKML

-1211 GKASLDAL
+1211 GETPIEEL
-1219 TGEILYAINRGEGLQ
+1219 TSEILHAINRGEGLQ
-1234 RPERLGQSLAL
+1234 RPERLGASLAL
-1245 QLRQVDHG
+1245 QLRQVEHG
-1253 TIRSYRLF
+1253 TVRSYRLF
-1261 PVEGFDLQVQ
+1261 PTEGFDLQVQ

-1287 LLRFQGQGAG
+1287 LLKYEGQGVG
-1297 ATVSELS
+1297 AITSELI
-1304 INLDVFEMLMRL
+1304 INLDVFEMLVRL

-1340 LNAQPYSE
+1340 LNAQPYRE
-1348 ILLTTTGHDFY
+1348 ILLTTTGHDFF
-1359 RLARHDDGRVE
+1359 RLARHDDGRLE
-1370 MRLLQGAA
+1370 IRLLQGPVVSSGGAVVKN
-1378 EGQRGQALVQD
+1378 GVKGN
-1389 MEGQ
+1389 

>member
-9 QPVNDAERAAIAH
+9 QPVNDAERSAIAY
-22 LRDRLPDSYTLLHN
+22 LRDRLPDNFVLLHN

-47 IDLALLTPHALY
+47 VDIALLAPHALY

-67 GSIDVYGSKWYPEGR
+67 GTIDVYGNKWYPEGR
-82 APFPSPLAKLRGHAR
+82 APYPSPLGKLRSHAR
-97 TVKGLITQAH
+97 TVKGLVTQAN

-123 LTAPDAHLSDREQL
+123 LTAPDAHLNDREQL
-137 DADRVLKLK
+137 DADRVVKLK

-151 FKDATRIPPRFSRS
+151 FKDATRIPSRFSKN

-180 KPASSVP
+180 KPASAAQ
-187 RFGHWVVKEK
+187 RFGHWQVKEK
-197 LGAAATYTE
+197 LGAADAYTE
-206 YRAENAFAGG
+206 FRAENAFAGG
-216 SARLRVYQADPYLPD
+216 TARLRVYEADPYLPED
-231 AERQAQTLRIAN
+231 IRRAQVNRIAN

-257 VAARDFFPSD
+257 VAARDFFSTD
-267 DDKSFILILDDAP
+267 DDKSFILVLDDAP

-306 LLAALVHA
+306 LLAALSHA
-314 HQHAVVHRNLTPG
+314 HHHGVVHRNLTPG
-327 AVLVGQDG
+327 AILIGQDG
-335 TTRLTDFDFA
+335 TTRITDFDFA
-345 KPSVNRSQ
+345 KPGVDRSL
-353 TIAADIVELVDKAYV
+353 TIATDIVDLVEKAYV

-377 AATAASDIFSAGVIL
+377 AASPSSDVFSAGVIL

-409 WDREGEFLHKPS
+409 WDRVGEFLNKPS
-421 ALRPELNAAFDAWL
+421 ALRPELNGAFDDWL
-435 QSLCAFDVAQRP
+435 QNLCAFDEHKRLTAS
-447 GAVAALASL
+447 AALTAL
-456 QTLLQPVP
+456 NALLQPMAQSSTGP
-464 VAADQPQA
+464 IETPK
-472 RPSEPAK
+472 SELLDAVEGSPA
-479 PEREPETTAPE
+479 
-490 PIDYLNLSAGHRLT
+490 DYLNLAAGYRLT

-530 VARTVK
+530 VARAVK

-555 LVQIPEHPHVVRVL
+555 LVHIPEHPHVVRVL
-569 DADVIPDRGIP
+569 DADVIPGRGIP

-586 VEGADVGDMIRDHML
+586 VEGSDVGDMIQERLL

-612 AIDGL
+612 VIEGL
-617 AHLHAQGFHHCDIKP
+617 VHLHAQGYHHCDIKP

-699 WRYPWDTAEPPIN
+699 SRYPWDTTEPPIN
-712 KPAPDPREFSGFA
+712 KPAPDPRDLSGFA
-725 DLAPELVSVVLK
+725 DLAPELVNVVLK
-737 AIAPRRAERY
+737 AIAPRRAERFY
-747 HAAADFRDALA
+747 SAIDFRNALA
-758 EVRHARRIQTVSV
+758 EVRHARRIQTVSLTAMV
-771 AAMSAAARS
+771 TAASS
-780 GQAALAES
+780 GQAVLAS
-788 APNSNAFVSHLL
+788 PVPNSNAFVSHLL
-800 TLYSQSSRSNAG
+800 TLYSQSRRSNAG
-812 TRGMDALG
+812 TRGMDPLG
-820 HAAYVETEL
+820 FSAYVDTAL
-829 DRKLLPA
+829 DRALLPA

-868 RGGAAHRGLP
+868 RGGEANRGLP
-878 NGSELSLAGQR
+878 NGSELTLAGER
-889 FLINYDGSQDEGN
+889 YLINYDGSQDEGN

-915 FRGEDAKAWTPQEIR
+915 FKGSDAKLWKPQETR

-940 DFLTTH
+940 DFLATH
-946 ERDFAALTAL
+946 EEEFPALTGV
-956 VRRAFANGEAESG
+956 VRRAFSSGEVDSG
-969 VALVNLN
+969 VAVVNLN

-982 EAEGGSIL
+982 DADGGSIL
-990 ERTLNTMVQPSH
+990 ERTLQSIVQPKN
-1002 WSACERCDLK
+1002 WAACEQCDLK
-1012 DSCYALHNAR
+1012 TSCYALHNAR
-1022 SFQDEIAG
+1022 SFQDDIAG
-1030 LRLRERL
+1030 PRLLERLR
-1037 KTLYTMAHLRGRL
+1037 TLYTMAHLRGRL

-1072 EIHAVYAAG
+1072 EIHALYAAG
-1081 RYDEVANSYYF
+1081 KHDEVARSFYF
-1092 NSWMGGGRPTSDRLL
+1092 NSWMGGGQASSDRLL
-1107 ALLGELDVGRQEDPR
+1107 TLLRDLDVGKQEDPR

-1143 GRFDFEVFKRLFAE
+1143 GQFDFEVLKRLFGE
-1157 LPRGVS
+1157 LPRGLPDSSVG
-1163 ESTVRQRA
+1163 QRA
-1171 RRHRAYVAMARRKH
+1171 RKHREYVAMARRKH
-1185 FFERRDASWETML
+1185 FFERRDTSWEKML

-1211 GKASLDAL
+1211 GATPIEEL
-1219 TGEILYAINRGEGLQ
+1219 TSEILHAINRGEGLQ
-1234 RPERLGQSLAL
+1234 RPERLGASLAL
-1245 QLRQVDHG
+1245 QLRQVEHG
-1253 TIRSYRLF
+1253 TVRSYRLF
-1261 PVEGFDLQVQ
+1261 PVERFGLQVQ

-1287 LLRFQGQGAG
+1287 LLKFEGQGAG
-1297 ATVSELS
+1297 GITSELI
-1304 INLDVFEMLMRL
+1304 INLDVFEMLVRL

-1340 LNAQPYSE
+1340 LNAQPYRE

-1370 MRLLQGAA
+1370 MRLLQGAEKGMCQE
-1378 EGQRGQALVQD
+1378 EGVENGIRGN
-1389 MEGQ
+1389 

>member
-9 QPVNDAERAAIAH
+9 QPVNDAERASIAY
-22 LRDRLPDSYTLLHN
+22 LRDRLPDSYILLHN

-47 IDLALLTPHALY
+47 VDIALLTPHALY

-67 GSIDVYGSKWYPEGR
+67 GTIDVYGNKWYPEGR
-82 APFPSPLAKLRGHAR
+82 APYPSPLGKLRGHAR
-97 TVKGLITQAH
+97 TVKGLVTQAH

-113 DDIYVDAAIL
+113 DGIYVDVAIL
-123 LTAPDAHLSDREQL
+123 LTAPDAHLNDRDQL
-137 DADRVLKLK
+137 DSDQVVKLK
-146 DAERY
+146 DVERY
-151 FKDATRIPPRFSRS
+151 FKDATRIPARFSKN
-165 ILQQQGLILHALKVV
+165 IMQQHALILHALKVV
-180 KPASSVP
+180 KPASAIQ
-187 RFGHWVVKEK
+187 RFGHWEVKDK
-197 LGAAATYTE
+197 LGSGQAYTE
-206 YRAENAFAGG
+206 FRAENAFAGG
-216 SARLRVYQADPYLPD
+216 TARLRVYQADPYQPED
-231 AERQAQTLRIAN
+231 VRKAQVHRIAN

-257 VAARDFFPSD
+257 VAARDFFPTD

-306 LLAALVHA
+306 LLAALAHA
-314 HQHAVVHRNLTPG
+314 HQNGVVHRNLTPG
-327 AVLVGQDG
+327 AILIGQDG
-335 TTRLTDFDFA
+335 TTRITDFDFA
-345 KPSVNRSQ
+345 KPGADRSLS
-353 TIAADIVELVDKAYV
+353 IADDIVDLVEKAYV

-377 AATAASDIFSAGVIL
+377 AASAASDIFSAGVII

-409 WDREGEFLHKPS
+409 WDRAGEFLNKPS
-421 ALRPELNAAFDAWL
+421 ALRPELNDVFDTWL
-435 QSLCAFDVAQRP
+435 QSLCAFDEHKRP
-447 GAVAALASL
+447 PASTALAALNS
-456 QTLLQPVP
+456 LLQPVAQSAVAP
-464 VAADQPQA
+464 VETPTPEAAEASDDQA
-472 RPSEPAK
+472 
-479 PEREPETTAPE
+479 
-490 PIDYLNLSAGHRLT
+490 DYLNLAAGYRLT
-504 HKFIVEKKLGRGSF
+504 HKFIIEKKLGRGSF

-541 RHSTLERLKKEYRH
+541 RHSTLDRLKKEYRH
-555 LVQIPEHPHVVRVL
+555 LVHIPEHPHVVRVL
-569 DADVIPDRGIP
+569 DADVIPGRDIP

-586 VEGADVGDMIRDHML
+586 VEGSDVGDMIQERLL

-612 AIDGL
+612 VIEGL
-617 AHLHAQGFHHCDIKP
+617 VHLHAQGFHHCDIKP

-699 WRYPWDTAEPPIN
+699 SRYPWDTTEPPIN
-712 KPAPDPREFSGFA
+712 KPAPDPRELSGFS
-725 DLAPELVSVVLK
+725 DLAPELVNVVLK

-747 HAAADFRDALA
+747 ATATDFRDALT
-758 EVRHARRIQTVSV
+758 EVRHARRIQTVNL
-771 AAMSAAARS
+771 AAMASAACS
-780 GQAALAES
+780 GNAVLAES

-800 TLYSQSSRSNAG
+800 TLYSQSRRSNAG
-812 TRGMDALG
+812 TRGLDALG
-820 HAAYVETEL
+820 FSAYVDTAL
-829 DRKLLPA
+829 DRALLPA
-836 VLQGEFRLVLIS
+836 VLSGEFRLVLIS

-857 FLQRLEKEVEA
+857 FLQRMEKEVEV
-868 RGGAAHRGLP
+868 RGGSANRGLP
-878 NGSELSLAGQR
+878 NGSELALDGKR
-889 FLINYDGSQDEGN
+889 YLINYDGSQDEGN

-915 FRGEDAKAWTPQEIR
+915 YKGNDASTWKPKETR

-940 DFLTTH
+940 DFLATH
-946 ERDFAALTAL
+946 ESDFSALTAL
-956 VRRAFANGEAESG
+956 VRRAFSTGETESG
-969 VALVNLN
+969 VAVVNLN

-990 ERTLNTMVQPSH
+990 ERTLQSIVQTKN
-1002 WSACERCDLK
+1002 WSVCESCDLK
-1012 DSCYALHNAR
+1012 DSCYAVHNAR

-1030 LRLRERL
+1030 PRLLERL

-1061 SFMLIGNRDCA
+1061 SFMLIGNRDCS
-1072 EIHAVYAAG
+1072 EIHALYAAG
-1081 RYDEVANSYYF
+1081 KHDEVARSYFF
-1092 NSWMGGGRPTSDRLL
+1092 NSWMGGGQPTSDRLL
-1107 ALLGELDVGRQEDPR
+1107 TLLSDLDVGKQEDPR

-1133 DRALFRFERR
+1133 DRVLFRFERR
-1143 GRFDFEVFKRLFAE
+1143 GQFDFEVLKRLFGE

-1163 ESTVRQRA
+1163 DSTVRQRA
-1171 RRHRAYVAMARRKH
+1171 RKHRDYVAMARRKH
-1185 FFERRDASWETML
+1185 FFERRDASWEKML

-1211 GKASLDAL
+1211 GDASIDSL
-1219 TGEILYAINRGEGLQ
+1219 TSEILHAINRGEGLQ
-1234 RPERLGQSLAL
+1234 RPERLGASLAL
-1245 QLRQVDHG
+1245 QLRQVEHG
-1253 TIRSYRLF
+1253 TVRSYRLF
-1261 PVEGFDLQVQ
+1261 PVEGFGLQVQ

-1287 LLRFQGQGAG
+1287 LLRFQGQGVG
-1297 ATVSELS
+1297 AISSELI
-1304 INLDVFEMLMRL
+1304 INLDVFEMLVRL

-1340 LNAQPYSE
+1340 LNAQPYRE

-1359 RLARHDDGRVE
+1359 RLARHEDGKVE
-1370 MRLLQGAA
+1370 MRLLQGEATGRHKEVA
-1378 EGQRGQALVQD
+1378 VEPGVRGN
-1389 MEGQ
+1389 

>member
-9 QPVNDAERAAIAH
+9 QPVNDAERCAIAY
-22 LRDRLPDSYTLLHN
+22 LRDRLPDSFILLHN
-36 FEIERQGERFE
+36 FEIVRQGERFE
-47 IDLALLTPHALY
+47 IDIALLTPHALY

-67 GSIDVYGSKWYPEGR
+67 GTIDVYGNKWYPEGR
-82 APFPSPLAKLRGHAR
+82 APYPSPLGKLRGHAR
-97 TVKGLITQAH
+97 TVKGLITQAN

-113 DDIYVDAAIL
+113 DGIYVDAAIL
-123 LTAPDAHLSDREQL
+123 LTAPDAHLNDRAQL
-137 DADRVLKLK
+137 DVDLVVKLK

-151 FKDATRIPPRFSRS
+151 FKDSTRIPARFSKS

-180 KPASSVP
+180 KPTSAAQ
-187 RFGHWVVKEK
+187 RFGHWEVKEK
-197 LGAAATYTE
+197 LGAAEAYTE
-206 YRAENAFAGG
+206 FRAENAFAGG
-216 SARLRVYQADPYLPD
+216 TARLRVYQADPYQPED
-231 AERQAQTLRIAN
+231 VRKAQVNRIAN

-257 VAARDFFPSD
+257 VAARDFFPTD
-267 DDKSFILILDDAP
+267 DDKHFILILDDAA

-290 PQLALTLDQ
+290 PQLTLTLDQ

-306 LLAALVHA
+306 LLAALAHA
-314 HQHAVVHRNLTPG
+314 HHHGVVHRNLTPG
-327 AVLVGQDG
+327 AILIGQDG
-335 TTRLTDFDFA
+335 TTRITDFDFA
-345 KPSVNRSQ
+345 KPGLDRSL
-353 TIAADIVELVDKAYV
+353 TIAPDIVDLVEKAYV

-377 AATAASDIFSAGVIL
+377 AASAASDVFSAGVIL

-404 EPTTV
+404 QPTTV
-409 WDREGEFLHKPS
+409 WDRAGEFLIKPS
-421 ALRPELNAAFDAWL
+421 VLRPELNEAFDGWL
-435 QSLCAFDVAQRP
+435 QSLCAFEEEQRLT
-447 GAVAALASL
+447 ASAALAALNSL
-456 QTLLQPVP
+456 LLP
-464 VAADQPQA
+464 VAQPGGEPDEASMSKPVEAMDDQADF
-472 RPSEPAK
+472 
-479 PEREPETTAPE
+479 
-490 PIDYLNLSAGHRLT
+490 LNLAAGYQLT

-555 LVQIPEHPHVVRVL
+555 LVHIPEHPHVVRVL
-569 DADVIPDRGIP
+569 DADVIPGRDIP

-586 VEGADVGDMIRDHML
+586 VEGADVGDMIHGRLL

-612 AIDGL
+612 VIDGL
-617 AHLHAQGFHHCDIKP
+617 AHLHAHGFHHCDIKP

-699 WRYPWDTAEPPIN
+699 SRYPWDTTEPPIN
-712 KPAPDPREFSGFA
+712 KPAPDPRELSGFA
-725 DLAPELVSVVLK
+725 DLAPGLVNVVLK
-737 AIAPRRAERY
+737 AVAPRRAERY
-747 HAAADFRDALA
+747 HTAVDFRDALA
-758 EVRHARRIQTVSV
+758 EVRHARRIQTVSL
-771 AAMSAAARS
+771 AAMTAAAS
-780 GQAALAES
+780 NGQVALAEP
-788 APNSNAFVSHLL
+788 APNSNAFVSHLV
-800 TLYSQSSRSNAG
+800 TLYSQSRRSNSG

-820 HAAYVETEL
+820 FSAYVDTAL
-829 DRKLLPA
+829 DRDLLPA
-836 VLQGEFRLVLIS
+836 VLQGEFQLVLIS

-868 RGGAAHRGLP
+868 RGGSVNRGLA
-878 NGSELSLAGQR
+878 NGSELTLAGKR

-915 FRGEDAKAWTPQEIR
+915 FDGSDVTKWKPQETR

-940 DFLTTH
+940 DFLATH
-946 ERDFAALTAL
+946 ERDFSALTSL
-956 VRRAFANGEAESG
+956 VRRAFATGDAESD
-969 VALVNLN
+969 VAVVNLN

-982 EAEGGSIL
+982 DGEGGSIL
-990 ERTLNTMVQPSH
+990 ERTLKRIVHPEN
-1002 WSACERCDLK
+1002 WAACEQCDLK

-1030 LRLRERL
+1030 PRLLERL

-1061 SFMLIGNRDCA
+1061 SFMLIGNRDCG
-1072 EIHAVYAAG
+1072 EIHALYAAG
-1081 RYDEVANSYYF
+1081 KHDEVARSFYF
-1092 NSWMGGGRPTSDRLL
+1092 NSWMGGGQATSDRLL
-1107 ALLGELDVGRQEDPR
+1107 TLLRDFDVGKQEDPR

-1143 GRFDFEVFKRLFAE
+1143 GQFDFEVLKRLFGD
-1157 LPRGVS
+1157 LPRGVLNTS
-1163 ESTVRQRA
+1163 VRQRA
-1171 RRHRAYVAMARRKH
+1171 RKHREYVAMARRKH
-1185 FFERRDASWETML
+1185 FFERRDAGWEKMM

-1211 GKASLDAL
+1211 GAMPIDEL
-1219 TGEILYAINRGEGLQ
+1219 TSEILHAINRGEGLQ
-1234 RPERLGQSLAL
+1234 RPERLGASLAL
-1245 QLRQVDHG
+1245 QLRQVEHG
-1253 TIRSYRLF
+1253 TVRSYRLF
-1261 PVEGFDLQVQ
+1261 PVEGFGLQVQ

-1287 LLRFQGQGAG
+1287 LLKFQGQGAG
-1297 ATVSELS
+1297 AFSSELI
-1304 INLDVFEMLMRL
+1304 INLDVFEMLVRL

-1340 LNAQPYSE
+1340 LNAQPYRQ

-1359 RLARHDDGRVE
+1359 RLARYDDGRVE
-1370 MRLLQGAA
+1370 MRLLQGPVSGARQEEA
-1378 EGQRGQALVQD
+1378 LENDVRGN
-1389 MEGQ
+1389 

>member
-1 MAKVIPVG
+1 MAKLIPVG
-9 QPVNDAERAAIAH
+9 QPVNDAERSAIAY
-22 LRDRLPDSYTLLHN
+22 LRDRLPDNFVLLHN

-47 IDLALLTPHALY
+47 IDIALLTPHALY

-67 GSIDVYGSKWYPEGR
+67 GTIDVYGNKWYPEGR
-82 APFPSPLAKLRGHAR
+82 APYPSPLGKLRGHAR
-97 TVKGLITQAH
+97 TVKGLVTQAH
-107 PGRHEL
+107 PGRNEL
-113 DDIYVDAAIL
+113 DGIYVDSAIL
-123 LTAPDAHLSDREQL
+123 LTAPDAHLTDREQL
-137 DADRVLKLK
+137 DADRVVKLK

-151 FKDATRIPPRFSRS
+151 FKDATRIPARFSKN
-165 ILQQQGLILHALKVV
+165 ILQLQGLILHALKVV
-180 KPASSVP
+180 KPASAVQ
-187 RFGHWVVKEK
+187 RFGHWEVKEK
-197 LGAAATYTE
+197 LGAAEAYTE
-206 YRAENAFAGG
+206 FRAANAFAGG
-216 SARLRVYQADPYLPD
+216 MARLRLYQADPYQPED
-231 AERQAQTLRIAN
+231 VRKAQVNRIAN

-257 VAARDFFPSD
+257 VAARDFFPTD
-267 DDKSFILILDDAP
+267 DDKSFILILEDAP

-306 LLAALVHA
+306 LLAALTHA
-314 HQHAVVHRNLTPG
+314 HHYGVVHRNLTPG
-327 AVLVGQDG
+327 AILIGQDG
-335 TTRLTDFDFA
+335 TTRITDFDFA
-345 KPSVNRSQ
+345 KPSLDRSL
-353 TIAADIVELVDKAYV
+353 TIATDIVDLVDKAYV

-377 AATAASDIFSAGVIL
+377 AASTASDIFSAGVIL

-409 WDREGEFLHKPS
+409 WDRAGEFLNKPS
-421 ALRPELNAAFDAWL
+421 ALRPELNETFDAWL
-435 QSLCAFDVAQRP
+435 QSLCAFDEHKRLIAS
-447 GAVAALASL
+447 AALAEL
-456 QTLLQPVP
+456 NALLQPVAQPRNEP
-464 VAADQPQA
+464 VEAP
-472 RPSEPAK
+472 K
-479 PEREPETTAPE
+479 PEPLGAVEESRA
-490 PIDYLNLSAGHRLT
+490 DYLNLPAGYRLT
-504 HKFIVEKKLGRGSF
+504 HKFVVEKKLGRGSF

-555 LVQIPEHPHVVRVL
+555 LVHIPEHPNVVRVL
-569 DADVIPDRGIP
+569 DADVIPGRDIP

-586 VEGADVGDMIRDHML
+586 VEGSDVGDMILDRLL

-612 AIDGL
+612 VMEGL
-617 AHLHAQGFHHCDIKP
+617 VHLHAQGFHHCDIKP

-699 WRYPWDTAEPPIN
+699 SRYPWDTTEPPIG
-712 KPAPDPREFSGFA
+712 KPAPDPRELSGFA
-725 DLAPELVSVVLK
+725 DLAPELVNVVLK
-737 AIAPRRAERY
+737 AIASRRAERY
-747 HAAADFRDALA
+747 HTAIDFRDALA
-758 EVRHARRIQTVSV
+758 EVRQARRIQTVSLPSIV
-771 AAMSAAARS
+771 TGGSD
-780 GQAALAES
+780 GQTSLTES
-788 APNSNAFVSHLL
+788 TPNSNAFVSYLL
-800 TLYSQSSRSNAG
+800 TLYSQSRRSNAG
-812 TRGMDALG
+812 TRGMDAVNFS
-820 HAAYVETEL
+820 AYVDTAL
-829 DRKLLPA
+829 DRALLPA
-836 VLQGEFRLVLIS
+836 VLKGEFRLVLIS

-868 RGGAAHRGLP
+868 QGGTANRGLP
-878 NGSELSLAGQR
+878 NGSELTLAGKR
-889 FLINYDGSQDEGN
+889 YLINYDGSQDEGN
-902 KDNNQVLLDFLAP
+902 KDNNQVLLDFLTP
-915 FRGEDAKAWTPQEIR
+915 FKGSDLKLWKPRDIR

-940 DFLTTH
+940 DFLATH
-946 ERDFAALTAL
+946 ELDFPALTAL
-956 VRRAFANGEAESG
+956 VRRAFSSGEAESG
-969 VALVNLN
+969 VAVVNLN

-982 EAEGGSIL
+982 DADGGSIL
-990 ERTLNTMVQPSH
+990 ERMLQSIVQPKN
-1002 WSACERCDLK
+1002 WSACEQCDLK

-1030 LRLRERL
+1030 PRLLERL

-1050 HITMRDLRSAL
+1050 HITMRDLRSAI

-1072 EIHAVYAAG
+1072 EIHALYAAG
-1081 RYDEVANSYYF
+1081 RPDDVARSFYF
-1092 NSWMGGGRPTSDRLL
+1092 NSWMGGGQVTSDRLL
-1107 ALLGELDVGRQEDPR
+1107 KLLSDLDVGKQEDPR

-1143 GRFDFEVFKRLFAE
+1143 SQFDFEVLKRLFGD
-1157 LPRGVS
+1157 LPRGLS
-1163 ESTVRQRA
+1163 DTSVRQRA
-1171 RRHRAYVAMARRKH
+1171 RKHRDYVAMARRKH
-1185 FFERRDASWETML
+1185 FFERRDASWEKML

-1211 GKASLDAL
+1211 GATSIEEL
-1219 TGEILYAINRGEGLQ
+1219 TSEILHAINRGEGLQ
-1234 RPERLGQSLAL
+1234 RPERLGASLAL
-1245 QLRQVDHG
+1245 QLRHVEHG
-1253 TIRSYRLF
+1253 TVRSYRLF
-1261 PVEGFDLQVQ
+1261 PIEGFGLKVQ

-1287 LLRFQGQGAG
+1287 LLKFEGQGAG
-1297 ATVSELS
+1297 AITSELT
-1304 INLDVFEMLMRL
+1304 INLDVFEMLVRL

-1340 LNAQPYSE
+1340 LNAQPYRE

-1370 MRLLQGAA
+1370 MRLLQGLVAGVLKEEA
-1378 EGQRGQALVQD
+1378 VTNGARGN
-1389 MEGQ
+1389 

>member
-9 QPVNDAERAAIAH
+9 QPVNDAERSAIAY

-47 IDLALLTPHALY
+47 IDIALLTPHALY

-67 GSIDVYGSKWYPEGR
+67 GSIDVFGNKWYPEGR
-82 APFPSPLAKLRGHAR
+82 APYPSPLSKLRGHAR
-97 TVKGLITQAH
+97 TVKGLVTQAN

-113 DDIYVDAAIL
+113 DGIYVDAAIL
-123 LTAPDAHLSDREQL
+123 LTAPDAHLNDREQL
-137 DADRVLKLK
+137 DADRVVKLK

-151 FKDATRIPPRFSRS
+151 FKDATRIPTRFSKN

-180 KPASSVP
+180 KPASAVQ
-187 RFGHWVVKEK
+187 RYGHWAVKEK
-197 LGAAATYTE
+197 LGAAEAYTE
-206 YRAENAFAGG
+206 FRAENAFAGG
-216 SARLRVYQADPYLPD
+216 TARLRVYQADPYQPED
-231 AERQAQTLRIAN
+231 VRKAQVNRITN
-243 AYRALSKLPLHPNI
+243 AYKALSKLPLHPNI
-257 VAARDFFPSD
+257 VAARDFFSTD
-267 DDKSFILILDDAP
+267 DDKSFILILEDAP

-306 LLAALVHA
+306 LLAALTHA
-314 HQHAVVHRNLTPG
+314 HHYGVVHRNLTPG
-327 AVLVGQDG
+327 AILIGQDG
-335 TTRLTDFDFA
+335 TTRITDFDFA
-345 KPSVNRSQ
+345 RTSADRSL
-353 TIAADIVELVDKAYV
+353 TIAADIVDMVAKAYV

-377 AATAASDIFSAGVIL
+377 DATTASDIFSAGVIL

-409 WDREGEFLHKPS
+409 WDRAGEFLSKPS
-421 ALRPELNAAFDAWL
+421 ALRPELNDAFDAWL
-435 QSLCAFDVAQRP
+435 QSLCAFDQHQRLT
-447 GAVAALASL
+447 AATALATL
-456 QTLLQPVP
+456 DALLQPS
-464 VAADQPQA
+464 AQPATPPTQA
-472 RPSEPAK
+472 PK
-479 PEREPETTAPE
+479 PE
-490 PIDYLNLSAGHRLT
+490 PIDAAKVQADYLNLAPGYRLT

-536 LIVSD
+536 LIISD
-541 RHSTLERLKKEYRH
+541 RHSTLDRLKKEYRN
-555 LVQIPEHPHVVRVL
+555 LVSIPEHANVVRVL
-569 DADVIPDRGIP
+569 DADVIPDRDIP
-580 FLVFEY
+580 YLVFEY
-586 VEGADVGDMIRDHML
+586 VEGSDVGDMIQDRLL

-612 AIDGL
+612 VMEGL
-617 AHLHAQGFHHCDIKP
+617 VHLHAQGFHHCDIKP

-699 WRYPWDTAEPPIN
+699 SRYPWETTEPPIN
-712 KPAPDPREFSGFA
+712 KPAPDPRELSGFA
-725 DLAPELVSVVLK
+725 DLAPELVNVVLK
-737 AIAPRRAERY
+737 AIAPHRAARY
-747 HAAADFRDALA
+747 HTAIDFRDALA
-758 EVRHARRIQTVSV
+758 EVRHARRIQTVSLSAMAG
-771 AAMSAAARS
+771 AASS
-780 GQAALAES
+780 GNDVLAES
-788 APNSNAFVSHLL
+788 APNSNSFVSHLL
-800 TLYSQSSRSNAG
+800 TLYSQSRRSNAG

-820 HAAYVETEL
+820 FSAYVDTAL
-829 DRKLLPA
+829 DRALLPA

-868 RGGAAHRGLP
+868 RGGSANRGLA
-878 NGSELSLAGQR
+878 NGSELGLDGKR
-889 FLINYDGSQDEGN
+889 YLINYDGSQDEGS

-915 FRGEDAKAWTPQEIR
+915 FKGSNANAWKPKETR

-940 DFLTTH
+940 DFLASH
-946 ERDFAALTAL
+946 EQDFLALTAL
-956 VRRAFANGEAESG
+956 VRRAFSSGEADYG
-969 VALVNLN
+969 VAVVNLN

-982 EAEGGSIL
+982 DAEGGSIL
-990 ERTLNTMVQPSH
+990 ERTLQSIVQPKN
-1002 WSACERCDLK
+1002 WSACEQCDLK

-1030 LRLRERL
+1030 PRLLERL
-1037 KTLYTMAHLRGRL
+1037 KTLYTMAHLLGRL

-1061 SFMLIGNRDCA
+1061 SFMLIGNRDCGA
-1072 EIHAVYAAG
+1072 IHALYAAG
-1081 RYDEVANSYYF
+1081 KHDEVSRSFYF
-1092 NSWMGGGRPTSDRLL
+1092 NSWMGGGQPTSDRLL
-1107 ALLGELDVGRQEDPR
+1107 TLLSGLDVGKQEDPR

-1143 GRFDFEVFKRLFAE
+1143 GQFDFEVLKRLFGD
-1157 LPRGVS
+1157 LPRGLS
-1163 ESTVRQRA
+1163 DTSVRQRA
-1171 RRHRAYVAMARRKH
+1171 RKHREYVAMARRKH
-1185 FFERRDASWETML
+1185 FFERRDTSWEKML
-1198 PYRSAKRMVEIVR
+1198 PYRSAKRMIEIVR
-1211 GKASLDAL
+1211 GATPIEEL
-1219 TGEILYAINRGEGLQ
+1219 TSEILHAINRGEGLQ
-1234 RPERLGQSLAL
+1234 RPERLGASLAL
-1245 QLRQVDHG
+1245 QLRHVEHG
-1253 TIRSYRLF
+1253 TVRSYRLF
-1261 PVEGFDLQVQ
+1261 PVEGFGLQVQ

-1287 LLRFQGQGAG
+1287 LLKFRGQGAG
-1297 ATVSELS
+1297 AITSELI
-1304 INLDVFEMLMRL
+1304 INLDVFEMLVRL

-1340 LNAQPYSE
+1340 LNAQPYRE

-1359 RLARHDDGRVE
+1359 RLARHIDGRVE
-1370 MRLLQGAA
+1370 MRLLQGPVSGVRKEEAV
-1378 EGQRGQALVQD
+1378 EIGIRGN
-1389 MEGQ
+1389 